1 VKRLELKHVRV
12 CQKCGRGRAELESAD
27 GARLSVP
34 LDPVRARELSPN
46 RTGDDRDEVRWLG
59 EFVLS
64 QLVSAGATPTEVV
77 LDQGEGGLR
86 ALLSFRHRDE
96 HDVLACTAQEGI
108 GLAVRGKLALY
119 ATDEAFARDTPPESG
134 DRGPHLH

>member
-1 VKRLELKHVRV
+1 VKRLELKQVRV

-27 GARLSVP
+27 GSHLSVP
-34 LDPVRARELSPN
+34 LDPVRARELSPD
-46 RTGDDRDEVRWLG
+46 RVSDDVRWIG
-59 EFVLS
+59 EFVLA
-64 QLVSAGATPTEVV
+64 QLQTAGATPTEIV

-86 ALLSFRHRDE
+86 ALLSFNHDGE

-119 ATDEAFARDTPPESG
+119 ATDEALDPEAADAG

>member
-1 VKRLELKHVRV
+1 MKRLELKQVRV

-34 LDPVRARELSPN
+34 LDPVRARELSPD
-46 RTGDDRDEVRWLG
+46 RSDDDVRWVG
-59 EFVLS
+59 EFVLA
-64 QLVSAGATPTEVV
+64 QLASAGATPTEVV

-86 ALLSFRHRDE
+86 ALLSFRHDEE

-119 ATDEAFARDTPPESG
+119 ATEEALAPDAPDAG